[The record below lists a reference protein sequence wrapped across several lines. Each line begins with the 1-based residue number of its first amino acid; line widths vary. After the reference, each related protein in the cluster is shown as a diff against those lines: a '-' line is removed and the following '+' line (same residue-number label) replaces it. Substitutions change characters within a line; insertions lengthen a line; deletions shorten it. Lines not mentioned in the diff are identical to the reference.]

1 MKLVRMLV
9 VMGAVVAAA
18 AALAVSGASAQSAQT
33 LQLLSVTQHQS
44 FVGLTPGQAPAVGAR
59 LFFNDAIYNRAAQ
72 FGKPSGARVGTAE
85 GTCTIVTMGAA
96 QCFITAHMPNG
107 ELVAAGKMALVRGL
121 ATNRYAVLGGVGA
134 YSSSRGSVMSRDLS
148 QTKTLLAI
156 HLNG

>member
-9 VMGAVVAAA
+9 ALGAVVAAA
-18 AALAVSGASAQSAQT
+18 AALAVSSASAQSAQT
-33 LQLLSVTQHQS
+33 LQLLSVQQHQS
-44 FVGLTPGQAPAVGAR
+44 FVDMAPGQKPVIGSR

-107 ELVAAGKMALVRGL
+107 ELVAAGKMTLVRGL
-121 ATNRYAVLGGVGA
+121 ATNRFAVLGGLGA
-134 YSSSRGSVMSRDLS
+134 YSSSRGSVLSKDLS
-148 QTKTLLAI
+148 PTRTVLAI